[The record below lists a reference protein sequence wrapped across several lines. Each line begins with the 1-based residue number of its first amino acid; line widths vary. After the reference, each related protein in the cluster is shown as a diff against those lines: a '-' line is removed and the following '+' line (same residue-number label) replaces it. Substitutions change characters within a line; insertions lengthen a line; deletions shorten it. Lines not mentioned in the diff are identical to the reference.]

1 MALRTSSILGLLLAA
16 VLHIEPAHAAASKT
30 ITLNNNANQA
40 ILEDDGITTNRLVR
54 IRSLNNSFTAVTFEL
69 PTSELTINLGGGD
82 DTLSVSG
89 TGITGFTAKLTI
101 NGGAGNDTTTVE
113 QLISTQ
119 GVCWSDTVGTSQG
132 LNIRS
137 CKLTG
142 PIQISDGDGASG
154 FGMDSSQVGPVTFT
168 STNGNMGFFVYYSRI
183 NGKLNLQNKGNG
195 TDTIRFDG
203 CTISD
208 DAYLD
213 MGNGPIG
220 TSGLFSSFLGNFS
233 LLAGSGS
240 FTTQFGDCGFQKS
253 FTQKFFE
260 GATDTKFYSVSVSQY
275 MELQNGLGFDQTLLA
290 NVFVGSILNIHNGD
304 GGSNVTTVND
314 EGVPIDFRISSV
326 NITNGEGT
334 DTFRTTKR
342 FNSSR
347 VGHIGSLEINNGIGN
362 SVTEIT
368 DPLTEVEYVHVA
380 AGTGYDI
387 LKFGDTRIGTII
399 ADLHDG
405 GSSTTFDRT
414 LVEGI
419 DPNLGGPTFG
429 GGMFAFYG
437 GAGSDQILL
446 DGAATYNG
454 PVYIDLAGGT
464 DLVDIATESTNPFFG
479 PLVIDGGAGNDTI
492 INPPVPQSFPGYLE
506 IMNFEL
512 AL

>member
-40 ILEDDGITTNRLVR
+40 VLEDDGITTNRLVR
-54 IRSLNNSFTAVTFEL
+54 IRSLNNSFTTVTFEL
-69 PTSELTINLGGGD
+69 PTSELIINLGGGD

-119 GVCWSDTVGTSQG
+119 GVCWNDTVGTSQG

-142 PIQISDGDGASG
+142 SIQISDGDGAG
-154 FGMDSSQVGPVTFT
+154 GLGLDSSQVGPVSFT
-168 STNGNMGFFVYYSRI
+168 STNGNAGFFIYHSRI
-183 NGKLNLQNKGNG
+183 NGKLNIQNKGNG

-203 CTISD
+203 CSVSD

-213 MGNGPIG
+213 MGNGPVE
-220 TSGLFSSFLGNFS
+220 TQGLFSTFEGNFS
-233 LLAGSGS
+233 LLAGSGA
-240 FTTQFGDCGFQKS
+240 FTTTFGDSGFYKS
-253 FTQKFFE
+253 FFQDFLE
-260 GATDTKFYSVSVSQY
+260 GSTDTKFYVVSVNGYADIQS
-275 MELQNGLGFDQTLLA
+275 GLGFDQLLLA
-290 NVFVGSILNIHNGD
+290 NVYAGIVNIHNGD
-304 GGSNVTTVND
+304 GGSKVSTLSESFT
-314 EGVPIDFRISSV
+314 GVAFNISSL
-326 NITNGEGT
+326 NITNGEGA
-334 DTFRTTKR
+334 DTFTTKGPR
-342 FNSSR
+342 ASTR
-347 VGHIGSLEINNGIGN
+347 AGHIGSLEINNGIGN

-437 GAGSDQILL
+437 GAGNDQILL
-446 DGAATYNG
+446 DGAATYYG